1 MWKWLFI
8 SLFATQAYAH
18 EMTPT
23 YFELK
28 PSLYDN
34 VYVTQLSLFNK
45 RQDVEYY
52 EVNVYDENFNPI
64 AFATKDKVLKVP
76 TYGKSTLEIY
86 VRRKDVDE
94 VTYVC
99 TQSMLLK
106 ENVGSTGVTSRIC
119 SRLK

>member
-1 MWKWLFI
+1 MYKWLLI

-23 YFELK
+23 YFKLK

-34 VYVTQLSLFNK
+34 IYETQLQLFNK
-45 RQDVEYY
+45 REDVEYY
-52 EVNVYDENFNPI
+52 EVEVYDEEFNPI
-64 AFATKDKVLKVP
+64 VFASKDKVFRVP
-76 TYGKSTLEIY
+76 TYSKY
-86 VRRKDVDE
+86 VMDVYIRRKDLDE
-94 VTYVC
+94 VTYIC
-99 TQSMLLK
+99 TSSKLLK